1 MNSEEPEGYKL
12 IQKAVEMVIG
22 ELRRHP
28 EGLRN
33 VDLGIATGLNLPVA
47 NHPGY
52 ITWTIL
58 RYLIEQKRVAKH
70 GWIYQLVS

>member
-1 MNSEEPEGYKL
+1 MSGEEPEGYRL
-12 IQKAVEMVIG
+12 IQTAIEIVVG

-33 VDLGIATGLNLPVA
+33 VDLGIATGLNLPVV

-58 RYLIEQKRVAKH
+58 RYLIEQGRVEKH
-70 GWIYQLVS
+70 GRIYQLVS